1 MDAADA
7 LEEAREI
14 RTAGTGG
21 LPIWQGP
28 CWSRPAGKM
37 SKRPRRHHGP
47 AFKARVAVIV
57 IKGERTPVGLAQQ
70 YAAVQLFQP
79 RAC

>member
-1 MDAADA
+1 M
-7 LEEAREI
+7 R
-14 RTAGTGG
+14 AG
-21 LPIWQGP
+21 
-28 CWSRPAGKM
+28 GKM

-57 IKGERTPVGLAQQ
+57 IKGERTPAGLAQQ
-70 YAAVQLFQP
+70 YAAVQLSQP